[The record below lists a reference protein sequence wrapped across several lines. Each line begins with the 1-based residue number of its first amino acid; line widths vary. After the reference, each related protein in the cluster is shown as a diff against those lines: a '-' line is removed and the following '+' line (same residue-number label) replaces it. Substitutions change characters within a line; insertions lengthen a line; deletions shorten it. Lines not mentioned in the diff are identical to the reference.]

1 MKLQDCRIAGWQKG
15 KGKGQGQGSGLFD
28 LCNLSDLSDLSDLS
42 AMLPF
47 CNPAMVK

>member
-28 LCNLSDLSDLSDLS
+28 LCNLSDLSDLS

>member
-28 LCNLSDLSDLSDLS
+28 LCNLSDLSDLSELS